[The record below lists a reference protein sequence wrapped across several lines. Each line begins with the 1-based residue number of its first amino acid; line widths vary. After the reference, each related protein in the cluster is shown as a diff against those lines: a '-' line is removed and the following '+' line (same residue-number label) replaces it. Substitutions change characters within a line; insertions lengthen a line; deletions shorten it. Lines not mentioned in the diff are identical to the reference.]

1 LRQSLIS
8 KAEGVFLWVYIVVK
22 QLLYALERGKNL
34 QDLGL
39 IIDSLPTEIMELYTK
54 IYKSTDQDDAKKA
67 ALYFSLLKAAIHEQ
81 MCSELWY
88 IEENTI
94 VDPDD
99 GPAWM
104 SMKRT
109 IKRRLNSLT
118 RGMIE
123 LSGKKDLVGDA
134 YIVFYHRSVKEW
146 LSLPE
151 TAPLITAHLPE
162 HFDARLMLMKGCRSR
177 LGRLN
182 QISKDFSHA
191 NAFFWNQVYII
202 LWYAS
207 QVAETPTITPIL
219 IREMETARTTFDH
232 ASEGLYAVGASVA
245 IDVGEKTAQINPSML
260 QRLKMILPSHTK
272 NRGRVQHPTN
282 NTVKADAYDNSH
294 WCLNQGRFRSSAQS
308 CFTVLAAQFAV
319 YPYVMAQV
327 TESPDL
333 LDEKEDRVSLL
344 HGAMVGPHPYQQ
356 VLPVPQIDYRQ
367 RLRLLKSLLDSGAP
381 TKGRI
386 HLPNGRFGDR
396 DIYHMDAVD
405 QLGQELV
412 GRVGPRDYWDEVKR
426 LLTEKSRGARFRQYR
441 RYLKVLLEPRLA
453 KG

>member
-1 LRQSLIS
+1 MHETFRNLASLNNSSFRMAIFLDGLDEFDGGPSTLIQWIKDIVTKFNVKVCVASRPWNAFSDSFDQYPSLTMQALSAPDIRIYIDGHFKTSHAFRDWQILSPDGTEALLQSLIS

-22 QLLYALERGKNL
+22 QL
-34 QDLGL
+34 
-39 IIDSLPTEIMELYTK
+39 
-54 IYKSTDQDDAKKA
+54 
-67 ALYFSLLKAAIHEQ
+67 F
-81 MCSELWY
+81 ELWY
-88 IEENTI
+88 IEETTT

-109 IKRRLNSLT
+109 IKRRLNSST

-123 LSGKKDLVGDA
+123 LSGKKDSIGDA
-134 YIVFYHRSVKEW
+134 YIDS
-146 LSLPE
+146 
-151 TAPLITAHLPE
+151 
-162 HFDARLMLMKGCRSR
+162 
-177 LGRLN
+177 
-182 QISKDFSHA
+182 SHA
-191 NAFFWNQVYII
+191 IDLFWNQVYVI

-207 QVAETPTITPIL
+207 QVAETSTITPIL
-219 IREMETARTTFDH
+219 IREMETARATFDH
-232 ASEGLYAVGASVA
+232 ASEGLYDVGAYVA
-245 IDVGEKTAQINPSML
+245 IDIGEKTMEFNPSML

-272 NRGRVQHPTN
+272 NRGRVQHSAN
-282 NTVKADAYDNSH
+282 NTVKVDSYDNPH

-367 RLRLLKSLLDSGAP
+367 RLRLLKTLLDSGAP

-396 DIYHMDAVD
+396 DIYHMDAID

-412 GRVGPRDYWDEVKR
+412 ERKGVEALDFDN
-426 LLTEKSRGARFRQYR
+426 TDDISRR
-441 RYLKVLLEPRLA
+441 
-453 KG
+453 